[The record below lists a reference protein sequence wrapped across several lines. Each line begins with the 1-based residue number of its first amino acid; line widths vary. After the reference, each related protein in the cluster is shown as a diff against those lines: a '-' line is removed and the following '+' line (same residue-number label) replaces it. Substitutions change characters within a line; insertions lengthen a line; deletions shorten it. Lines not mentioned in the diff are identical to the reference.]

1 MNAPY
6 CVERMNAMFHW
17 INPKNV
23 PSVMLSQS
31 QYRDYHRW
39 MTGRINE
46 GKKPHNS
53 GYRKY
58 KGVKITVGGG
68 S

>member
-46 GKKPHNS
+46 GKKPHRGKNH
-53 GYRKY
+53 G
-58 KGVKITVGGG
+58 
-68 S
+68 